1 MDELPE
7 RPDGE
12 RARVL
17 EEVYGDVILRDVSFG
32 YQPEQQILKEFNLHA
47 KAGQQ
52 IAIVG
57 PTGAGKTTVI
67 NLLMRFYDIS
77 KGCILL
83 DGQDA
88 YDIKRDSLRGAYTMV
103 LQDAWLFHGR
113 ENITME
119 EVEKAARAAMIY
131 SYIKKLPE
139 GFQTQLSDNGVHISK
154 GQRQLL
160 TIARAMLSD
169 ARMLIVDEGTS

>member
-12 RARVL
+12 KARVL

-83 DGQDA
+83 D
-88 YDIKRDSLRGAYTMV
+88 
-103 LQDAWLFHGR
+103 
-113 ENITME
+113 
-119 EVEKAARAAMIY
+119 
-131 SYIKKLPE
+131 
-139 GFQTQLSDNGVHISK
+139 
-154 GQRQLL
+154 
-160 TIARAMLSD
+160 
-169 ARMLIVDEGTS
+169 